1 MKLKY
6 ASELLCATAFGMALA
21 RLAYLATGR
30 HGRPFG
36 VPPSEKLALLL
47 GGFITGFVLVEF
59 IALLIERAISR
70 GARRGFGIGRKSWAI
85 AGLYV
90 ILNSMFYLLY
100 FLIDHKINRRNTPVT
115 FTFLIDRLILLRSRS
130 ILGDLSWA
138 VAALWIVSRLAGD
151 PRDPSPDAR
160 EILGRVFAGFVV
172 GAAIAIQAM
181 ITFGY

>member
-6 ASELLCATAFGMALA
+6 ASELLFATAFGMALA
-21 RLAYLATGR
+21 RVGFLATGR

-36 VPPSEKLALLL
+36 IPHSEKLALLL
-47 GGFITGFVLVEF
+47 GGFVTGFTLIEF
-59 IALLIERAISR
+59 IALLIERAITR
-70 GARRGFGIGRKSWAI
+70 GERRGFGIGRKSWSI

-90 ILNSMFYLLY
+90 ILNTLVYTIY
-100 FLIDHKINRRNTPVT
+100 FLIDHKINKRSTPVALG
-115 FTFLIDRLILLRSRS
+115 FLLDRLIMLRSRS

-138 VAALWIVSRLAGD
+138 LAALWITARLAGD
-151 PRDPSPDAR
+151 PREPSADAR